1 MKKHTTTKRKAQG
14 ASARIHPKKKI
25 RGCLMDTVA
34 NASSKMAN
42 LLERMEKLKAQI
54 EEEKGKSAAE
64 TALNTLGA
72 SLAGYLTT
80 EAGKAKIDLKVL
92 SGKFLALKVDEA
104 GKLSIEVATKPAPVK
119 TTSTTT
125 TTTTTT
131 DKTGKMYEYVG
142 ADGQVLGDTV
152 QAAMD
157 KLGIDKA
164 SRPGHNR
171 YDRLS
176 ADWKKKIIQREKVA
190 APAETPASPAATN

>member
-34 NASSKMAN
+34 NASSKMAS

-92 SGKFLALKVDEA
+92 SGKFLALK
-104 GKLSIEVATKPAPVK
+104 LSIEVATKPAPVK

-131 DKTGKMYEYVG
+131 DKTGKVYEYVG